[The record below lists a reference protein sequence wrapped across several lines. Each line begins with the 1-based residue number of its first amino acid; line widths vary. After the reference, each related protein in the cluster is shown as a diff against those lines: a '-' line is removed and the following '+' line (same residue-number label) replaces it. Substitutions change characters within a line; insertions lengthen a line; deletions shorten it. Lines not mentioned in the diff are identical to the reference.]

1 LLLFCST
8 YEYFLLGGLLEATY
22 NSETVNFLCPLDEG
36 LTCKTF
42 DVFFRLFNSLDEV
55 TVSTLEEYFSK
66 YLSDSIYLAIYLFR
80 SST

>member
-1 LLLFCST
+1 MC
-8 YEYFLLGGLLEATY
+8 EYFLFGGLLEATY

-42 DVFFRLFNSLDEV
+42 DVFLRLFNSLDEV
-55 TVSTLEEYFSK
+55 TVSTLEEYF
-66 YLSDSIYLAIYLFR
+66 YNYFNDSISLAISLLS